1 MMATVKSV
9 FQFLLGMWLLLGRPI
24 AGFVLLLGLA
34 GIAFQAFNLTL
45 RALIGWTFD
54 PWPGAEVSFYRLG
67 VAVLITVAA
76 LAALY
81 FTPKIE

>member
-1 MMATVKSV
+1 MAAVKSV
-9 FQFLLGMWLLLGRPI
+9 LQVLLGMWLVLGRPI
-24 AGFVLLLGLA
+24 AGFVLLFGLA

-45 RALIGWTFD
+45 RALAGWTFE

-67 VAVLITVAA
+67 VSVLITAAA

-81 FTPKIE
+81 FTPRME

>member
-1 MMATVKSV
+1 MAVVKSALQV
-9 FQFLLGMWLLLGRPI
+9 LLGMWLLLGRPI
-24 AGFVLLLGLA
+24 AGFILLFGLA

-45 RALIGWTFD
+45 RALVGWTFE

-67 VAVLITVAA
+67 VSVLITVAS

-81 FTPKIE
+81 LTAKIG

>member
-1 MMATVKSV
+1 MMAAVKSV
-9 FQFLLGMWLLLGRPI
+9 LQVVLGMWLVLGRPI
-24 AGFVLLLGLA
+24 AGFVLLFGLA

-45 RALIGWTFD
+45 RALAGWTFE

-67 VAVLITVAA
+67 VSALITVAA